1 VRANIDQ
8 NGEHLFTGL
17 RELRERHRLIGD
29 VRGSGLMIG
38 CELVTDIGTRQ
49 PATQQT
55 AQLIQ
60 LCRERGVLIGKG
72 GVDGSVLRIKSPPT
86 ASRGTTPTRSC
97 RPSTSPSQGSRQWSS
112 RAPTPLQRSSRIQG
126 EAEGALR
133 AISTA

>member
-1 VRANIDQ
+1 MDQ

-72 GVDGSVLRIKSPPT
+72 GVDGSVLRIKPPYCI
-86 ASRGTTPTRSC
+86 TRDDAD
-97 RPSTSPSQGSRQWSS
+97 QI
-112 RAPTPLQRSSRIQG
+112 LQAIDESLTG
-126 EAEGALR
+126 LEAVV
-133 AISTA
+133 